1 MPLVSDSECTITQDY
16 GVLEA
21 DGDILFRDLFTID
34 DKGILQQITV
44 NVLLVG
50 QSVDVTLR
58 LPVN

>member
-1 MPLVSDSECTITQDY
+1 MPLVSDSKRTITQDY

-21 DGDILFRDLFTID
+21 DGDIVFRDLFTTD
-34 DKGILQQITV
+34 DKGILQQIMV

-50 QSVDVTLR
+50 QSVDETLR